1 MWIALLSAAALAA
14 RAPAAAATPQAAA
27 ASRTAA
33 ADTATGRYP
42 SEEAL
47 QRYLSARLL
56 EQDGNLTQALGE
68 YYRAL
73 ALDPRS
79 TDLLLH
85 ISQLCA
91 HLGDPQRSLE
101 FAERALA
108 IDPQSWRA
116 LWLAGAAKFTS
127 GKGAEALP
135 LLVRAC
141 EIDSTEAE
149 VLRTTARVA
158 ESLNRAD
165 VAEQSWRR
173 LVQVDEDDGEAWFQI
188 AAGEARR

>member
-1 MWIALLSAAALAA
+1 MLGFLAVMWHVLV
-14 RAPAAAATPQAAA
+14 AAAAFAAPARPAPAKPA
-27 ASRTAA
+27 ALVPPA

-56 EQDGNLTQALGE
+56 EQDGHLTPALGE

-73 ALDPRS
+73 ALAPRS
-79 TDLLLH
+79 TALLVH

-116 LWLAGAAKFTS
+116 LWLEGAAKFTS

-158 ESLNRAD
+158 
-165 VAEQSWRR
+165 
-173 LVQVDEDDGEAWFQI
+173 
-188 AAGEARR
+188 